1 MIHFHF
7 IVWAATD
14 KVGEQYAG
22 VTYLDLVANNM
33 KSALER
39 AKQICPGRQ
48 HYWVNNII
56 EHHDHGSNPGAINGH
71 ICQQENRR
79 VG

>member
-1 MIHFHF
+1 MEHLHF

-22 VTYLDLVANNM
+22 VTYLDLVANDM
-33 KSALER
+33 RSALDR
-39 AKQICPGRQ
+39 AKKVCPGRQ

-56 EHHDHGSNPGAINGH
+56 EHHDHNSGAFNGH
-71 ICQQENRR
+71 VSQQEGHR

>member
-1 MIHFHF
+1 MEHLHF

-56 EHHDHGSNPGAINGH
+56 EHHDHPAEIPNQVLAKDNH
-71 ICQQENRR
+71 
-79 VG
+79 VH

>member
-1 MIHFHF
+1 MGHLHF

-56 EHHDHGSNPGAINGH
+56 EHHDHYAGIPDQVLAKGNHNH
-71 ICQQENRR
+71 
-79 VG
+79 

>member
-1 MIHFHF
+1 MGHLHF

-14 KVGEQYAG
+14 RIGENYSG
-22 VTYLDLVANNM
+22 ITYLDLVASDM
-33 KSALER
+33 GSALQR
-39 AKQICPGRQ
+39 AKKVCPGRQ

-56 EHHDHGSNPGAINGH
+56 EHHDHSSGTFNGH
-71 ICQQENRR
+71 LSQQENRQ